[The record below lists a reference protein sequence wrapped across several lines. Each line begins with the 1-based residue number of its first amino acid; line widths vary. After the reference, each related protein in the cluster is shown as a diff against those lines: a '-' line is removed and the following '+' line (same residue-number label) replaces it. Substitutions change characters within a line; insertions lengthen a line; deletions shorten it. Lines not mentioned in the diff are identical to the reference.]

1 MSYRSYRHP
10 IYKSVTAGGGCA
22 TGISTADLKELYNN
36 MSRLLSATELAIG
49 VNEAALADGGSL
61 TAGERIFYSKM
72 SGALL
77 SQPSV
82 YVRLQWLAT
91 NRGVIF
97 DRNSCVHI
105 LQLKTIYDAIF
116 EPNSWVNDPLA
127 AKIQSCLEA

>member
-10 IYKSVTAGGGCA
+10 IYKSTSAGGGCA

-36 MSRLLSATELAIG
+36 MSNLLTATGVAIG
-49 VNEAALADGGSL
+49 VNEAAIADGSSL
-61 TAGERIFYSKM
+61 TAGERIFYAPIAGS
-72 SGALL
+72 LL

-91 NRGVIF
+91 NPGVIF
-97 DRNSCVHI
+97 DRNSCVHV
-105 LQLKTIYDAIF
+105 LQLKAIYDAIF
-116 EPNSWVNDPLA
+116 APNSWVNDPLA